1 MSKITVL
8 NEKAIAVHV
17 TETANNFSIYEQEL
31 MFTDKKPDDPYPLGL
46 DDLDGIDLP
55 PGSWQILGRPEEI
68 TEEQWKGIVDTYP
81 DDGCGGFAYMD
92 YTSCVNGFETAKE
105 SGLDLLKSKGL
116 NPESIIILI
125 KK

>member
-8 NEKAIAVHV
+8 NEKAIAVNIPEYQFHLLGSRLFYKEPMDRHFEHV
-17 TETANNFSIYEQEL
+17 V
-31 MFTDKKPDDPYPLGL
+31 
-46 DDLDGIDLP
+46 LP
-55 PGSWQILGRPEEI
+55 SGQWSLLGRPKEI

-125 KK
+125 KQ